1 MEKNRNMNVH
11 RRRAKHYFP
20 KQSSYKDV
28 FRIKPVP
35 LNWFRGGGSAL
46 SVGIPYL
53 IGFLL
58 GDLPIGIMASIGGFT
73 FLYVSNETYAQ
84 RAVRLFW
91 IALGLTASFILG
103 TLCSYNTVLMVS
115 MFGVVGGLAIF
126 LLGLF
131 RMTGPGGMFFVLAY
145 SVGTSMPHDLSSIGP
160 NALCVLGGAMVAW
173 LVGMAGVIVKPHG
186 TETRAVSAVYY
197 SLSKLLSSI
206 GTEQFTECQHQTAS
220 LMKQADRTLE
230 SSRFFGKGERDKR
243 LLEELKRLNS
253 HVHGIFLSILNISL
267 EHKHPIEEQ
276 LGEQL
281 QVIGN
286 QLHGRNKDM
295 TFSVQLPEGEHSSA
309 LGGLYLKVKHASEGK
324 SDPAAAS
331 RSVTSAEEAG
341 RMPGYSAGF
350 KEVLQ
355 TQSELSFTALRYA
368 IVLLVSA
375 SVAYGFQL
383 DRSYWV
389 PLSTISVMSGGT
401 YVGNLY
407 RGIQRSAGTIA
418 GVLIGAVLLWIHPPG
433 FVFPFIMAALQF
445 IVELIYG
452 RNYSLAVMFITPSTL
467 LIGTALQPEF
477 TGAYFITA
485 RIVDILIGSAIALAG
500 TMLLWRRASS
510 NRLLDVFSDAVR
522 REGELLALILA
533 NKSKQDRD
541 IAEQRLQQALIQL
554 RQVYDHAFA
563 ESLRRNAMTTTL
575 WPAVADCLHLGY
587 MLMGASYGGSHDAVP
602 EERISECRR
611 YFAGLSLA
619 IANCRRPEIRVPD
632 LSEYPFI
639 HSDIVQLQH
648 SLRVL

>member
-1 MEKNRNMNVH
+1 MDKNHNMKVH

-20 KQSSYKDV
+20 KKSSYKDV
-28 FRIKPVP
+28 FRIKAVP
-35 LNWFRGGGSAL
+35 LNWFRGVGSAL

-53 IGFLL
+53 IGYLL
-58 GDLPIGIMASIGGFT
+58 GDLSIGIMASIGGFT
-73 FLYVSNETYAQ
+73 FLYVSNETYAR

-91 IALGLTASFILG
+91 VALGLTASFMLG
-103 TLCSYNTVLMVS
+103 ALCSYNTVVMVG
-115 MFGVVGGLAIF
+115 MFGIIGGLAIF

-145 SVGTSMPHDLSSIGP
+145 SVGTSMPHDLSAIGP
-160 NALCVLGGAMVAW
+160 NALYVLGGAFVAW

-186 TETRAVSAVYY
+186 TATRAVSAVYY

-220 LMKQADRTLE
+220 LMGQADHTLA
-230 SSRFFGKGERDKR
+230 SSGFFGRGERDKQ

-253 HVHGIFLSILNISL
+253 HAYGIFLSILNISL
-267 EHKHPIEEQ
+267 EHKHPAEEQ

-281 QVIGN
+281 RLIGN
-286 QLHGRNKDM
+286 QLHGKNQDM
-295 TFSVQLPEGEHSSA
+295 TFDVQLPEGEYSSA
-309 LGGLYLKVKHASEGK
+309 LGDLYIKIKDASEGK
-324 SDPAAAS
+324 SGGPTETA
-331 RSVTSAEEAG
+331 RSVK
-341 RMPGYSAGF
+341 RFGF

-355 TQSELSFTALRYA
+355 SQSELPFTALRYA
-368 IVLLVSA
+368 IVLLISA

-407 RGIQRSAGTIA
+407 RGIQRSAGTLI

-433 FVFPFIMAALQF
+433 LIFPFIMAALQF
-445 IVELIYG
+445 VVELIYG

-477 TGAYFITA
+477 TGAYFISA
-485 RIVDILIGSAIALAG
+485 RIVDILIGSAIAIAG
-500 TMLLWRRASS
+500 SMLLWRRASS

-522 REGELLALILA
+522 REGELLSLILG
-533 NKSKQDRD
+533 NKSKQDYN

-554 RQVYDHAFA
+554 RQVYDRAFA
-563 ESLRRNAMTTTL
+563 ESIRRNARTTTL
-575 WPAVADCLHLGY
+575 WPAIGDCLHLGY
-587 MLMGASYGGSHDAVP
+587 MLMAASHGGSHEAVS
-602 EERISECRR
+602 EGRISEYRH
-611 YFAGLSLA
+611 YFTALSLA
-619 IANCRRPEIRVPD
+619 IANRRRPEISVPD
-632 LSEYPFI
+632 LLEYPFI